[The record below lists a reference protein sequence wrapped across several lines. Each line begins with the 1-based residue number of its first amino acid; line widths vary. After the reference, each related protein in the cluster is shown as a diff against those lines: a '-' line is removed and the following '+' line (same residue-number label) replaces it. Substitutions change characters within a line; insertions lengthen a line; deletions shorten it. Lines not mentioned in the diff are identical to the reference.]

1 MVGRSLTRWEFS
13 YVSPAKRPSREH
25 QKRAEPP
32 EGAIPL
38 EEVTP
43 QVAVQVPGPVMVDS
57 RDTGPLWWTVRRID
71 SGGVKKLVSEW

>member
-38 EEVTP
+38 EEYCE
-43 QVAVQVPGPVMVDS
+43 
-57 RDTGPLWWTVRRID
+57 RERRRQNAFNFA
-71 SGGVKKLVSEW
+71 LVYEVHCLA